1 MEEYLSGI
9 AERYNSLSP
18 DQKMALVEFI
28 DTEIGQLV
36 SFILGPE
43 MSGPIEA
50 IKRDQ
55 AAPVE
60 QLPAEPMIEELP
72 PRRPGLGQ
80 RV

>member
-1 MEEYLSGI
+1 MEEYLSGV
-9 AERYNSLSP
+9 AERYSGLSP

-55 AAPVE
+55 AAPAE
-60 QLPAEPMIEELP
+60 QLPTEPMMEELP